1 MTERQLGTV
10 EDHADLCYLE
20 ESFTMGG
27 GRLTG
32 CKVLIVEDDPLIAM
46 SLETT
51 LCDTGAE
58 ILGPAHTVAH
68 ALKLIDASA
77 PDAAILDYRLE
88 KETSARV
95 AARLNQL
102 QVPFLFYTSFR
113 GTIAQDH
120 PGVLIIDKPTEPDR
134 LVSELER
141 LTTDI

>member
-1 MTERQLGTV
+1 
-10 EDHADLCYLE
+10 
-20 ESFTMGG
+20 MGG

-32 CKVLIVEDDPLIAM
+32 CKILIVEDDPLIAM

-58 ILGPAHTVAH
+58 FLGPAHNVAP

-88 KETSARV
+88 NEISARV

-102 QVPFLFYTSFR
+102 QVPFLFYTRFR
-113 GTIAQDH
+113 GTIAKDH
-120 PGVLIIDKPTEPDR
+120 PGVLILDKRPNPPAWSPS
-134 LVSELER
+134 LSA
-141 LTTDI
+141 